1 MHRIASSEDR
11 VRKRIVSGNT
21 AFSSHRD
28 IARG

>member
-1 MHRIASSEDR
+1 MHRMASSENR
-11 VRKRIVSGNT
+11 VRKRIVSGTT